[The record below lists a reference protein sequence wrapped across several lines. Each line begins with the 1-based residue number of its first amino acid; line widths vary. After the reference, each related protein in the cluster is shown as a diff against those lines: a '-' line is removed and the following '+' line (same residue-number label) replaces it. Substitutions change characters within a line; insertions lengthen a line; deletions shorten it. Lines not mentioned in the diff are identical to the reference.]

1 MRTGDLKSL
10 RKAYHRAAARLHPDK
25 VHGLPLNAQA
35 LAEELSGE
43 VTFFEVNLQRAR
55 PLFTA
60 ESIRVAPS
68 VQIYC
73 GDVGRVSGNGLSG
86 ARMASGLRAAIKRDD
101 TSELATL
108 LATSTPVSYDALGL
122 ASSLGSSGCVD

>member
-1 MRTGDLKSL
+1 M
-10 RKAYHRAAARLHPDK
+10 
-25 VHGLPLNAQA
+25 
-35 LAEELSGE
+35 
-43 VTFFEVNLQRAR
+43 TFFEVNLQRAR

-86 ARMASGLRAAIKRDD
+86 ARMASGLRAAIKRVIEPRNLAGVLAAQP
-101 TSELATL
+101 SALELPLRYAGL
-108 LATSTPVSYDALGL
+108 IDALRAL
-122 ASSLGSSGCVD
+122 REAPSLIEPRDPEARTDG